1 MGHELCIRVSK
12 SLSEKREIEDKVVVI
27 VVVVVVAV
35 VVVAVVVVVVA
46 VALVVKVVVV
56 EMDVIKFKDNTMV
69 CGCTTE
75 ITSIYGV
82 IKLNYRIR
90 LEYCKDCVCDLLQIL
105 NLWMWPG

>member
-1 MGHELCIRVSK
+1 MRHELCIRVSK

-27 VVVVVVAV
+27 VEVVVVVV
-35 VVVAVVVVVVA
+35 VVVLAVVVA

-69 CGCTTE
+69 CGCTKE
-75 ITSIYGV
+75 IISIYGV

-90 LEYCKDCVCDLLQIL
+90 LEYFKDCACDLLQIL
-105 NLWMWPG
+105 NLWM

>member
-27 VVVVVVAV
+27 VVVVVVV
-35 VVVAVVVVVVA
+35 VVVLAVVVA

-69 CGCTTE
+69 CVCTKE
-75 ITSIYGV
+75 IISIYGV

-90 LEYCKDCVCDLLQIL
+90 LEYFKDYACDLLQIL
-105 NLWMWPG
+105 NLWM